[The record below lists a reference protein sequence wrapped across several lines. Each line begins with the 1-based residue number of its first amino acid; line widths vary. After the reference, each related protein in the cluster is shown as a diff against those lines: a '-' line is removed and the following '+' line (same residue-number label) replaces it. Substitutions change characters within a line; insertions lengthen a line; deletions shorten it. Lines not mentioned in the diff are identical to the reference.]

1 MVTSSISREKKTFA
15 IGLVGGA
22 TAVLDLRGTR
32 FVTDPTFSPA
42 GTYGVLT
49 RTVPPALTADE
60 LGPADVVLLSHDE
73 HADNFDPAGREY
85 AATAAR
91 ILTTPGGAGRLGGA
105 AVGLPTWAGTTVP
118 LAGGGEVTVEG
129 VPAVHGP
136 LDGATDAQ
144 GNVNCEVTGW
154 VLSADGLPTIY
165 VSGDNASVG
174 AVAEIGARHPQIDV
188 AVLFCGAARVPQ
200 RERGRPLTLTGER
213 AADATILLGQ
223 PLVVPVHHQ
232 GWAHFS
238 EDLGSL
244 IKAFDDAG
252 VRSRLLVADPGS
264 WSLDGLPGE
273 PPS

>member
-1 MVTSSISREKKTFA
+1 MTSISRERQDLA

-42 GTYGVLT
+42 GAYGPLT
-49 RTVPPALTADE
+49 RTVPPSLTPE
-60 LGPADVVLLSHDE
+60 EVGPADVVLLSHDQ

-85 AATAAR
+85 AGSAGR
-91 ILTTPGGAGRLGGA
+91 VLTTPGGAGRLGGA

-129 VPAVHGP
+129 APAVHGP
-136 LDGATDAQ
+136 LDGATDAS

-154 VLSADGLPTIY
+154 VLSGDGLPTIY

-174 AVAEIGARHPQIDV
+174 AVAAVAARHPRIDV

-200 RERGRPLTLTGER
+200 REGGRPLTLTSER
-213 AADATILLGQ
+213 AADATVLLGQ
-223 PLVVPVHHQ
+223 PWVVPVHYQ
-232 GWAHFS
+232 GWGHFS
-238 EDLGSL
+238 EGLERL
-244 IKAFDDAG
+244 VKAFEDAG
-252 VRSRLLVADPGS
+252 VRSRLMIADPGT
-264 WSLDGLPGE
+264 WSLVDLPQR
-273 PPS
+273 P